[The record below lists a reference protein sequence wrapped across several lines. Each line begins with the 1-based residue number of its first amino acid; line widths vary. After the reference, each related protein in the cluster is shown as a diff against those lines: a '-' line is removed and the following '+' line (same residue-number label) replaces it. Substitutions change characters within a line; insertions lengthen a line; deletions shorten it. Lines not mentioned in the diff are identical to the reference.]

1 MCMFAVKLCILPKSP
16 WELSHCW
23 SQSHVD
29 VRGPAGFWPNCTFSI
44 SKLVLDAN
52 ERLTVW
58 LYSDLVFGTTSLSSD
73 KSCLLCLLLRES
85 GSRVCWD
92 WKRCAGWCLQRWCSG
107 LLPNLPDRSTHVH
120 ARGLLCTSLGPSP
133 GSTISV
139 HEWVW
144 SQTKFYLIC
153 I

>member
-1 MCMFAVKLCILPKSP
+1 MCMFAVKLCILPKSL

-58 LYSDLVFGTTSLSSD
+58 LYSDLGFATTTLSSD
-73 KSCLLCLLLRES
+73 KSCLLRLFLRES
-85 GSRVCWD
+85 GSRVC
-92 WKRCAGWCLQRWCSG
+92 
-107 LLPNLPDRSTHVH
+107 
-120 ARGLLCTSLGPSP
+120 
-133 GSTISV
+133 
-139 HEWVW
+139 
-144 SQTKFYLIC
+144 
-153 I
+153 